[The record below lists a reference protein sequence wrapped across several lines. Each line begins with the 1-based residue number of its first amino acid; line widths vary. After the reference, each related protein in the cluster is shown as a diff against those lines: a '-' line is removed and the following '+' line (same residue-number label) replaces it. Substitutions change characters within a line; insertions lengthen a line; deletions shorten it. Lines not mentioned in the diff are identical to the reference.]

1 MKKYNLKW
9 MGVLA
14 STLCCAGTL
23 LAQNVGQWDFNSGD
37 LTQTSGA
44 NLGDLTYNDGPS
56 GQTFSNTVF
65 ATTTTLGIP
74 DINGTPAKVMEFP
87 AGSLPLGYL
96 MPTPPA
102 NGGGSLVNE
111 YTIIMDVLYTNGG
124 LFRPLMQ
131 MDDGALDHVTA
142 LFDIG
147 IHDNLEVT
155 NTLGGL
161 LLNSGSFG
169 VIAPN
174 TWYRLGMVYDYVN
187 GTASVYTNGVLL
199 GVVNIGLGNL
209 DSPFALLSSS
219 VLPIFS
225 SNLTNAQGYVNSVQ
239 LRDEALNPGQMEA
252 IGGPSAAGIPL
263 TLPPAHSY
271 IVSRS
276 PNVND
281 TGITPEPAIH
291 IVVAPGSTTIDS
303 TSFQLSMDG
312 GVIPATVTPDP
323 ITSNEFD
330 VDSTIT
336 AILDQLS
343 VHALQL
349 VYKDSLLGYRTNTW
363 TFTVANYQNINLPA
377 PIYFENFDEL
387 AEGGLPAGWSVTN
400 NTAEQ
405 TPGFDLDDPTS
416 DAYLN
421 FVVITTN
428 RLFTVFDSSGTYSS
442 PGLGIVSGER
452 RLVHPPIVL
461 NGILIDSLAHGNL
474 AYCDSDQRQN
484 SGGQVD
490 VMFTSDYNLTGK
502 TNVYLAFNSLY
513 EQNQDNLGSVEYSI
527 DQGHT
532 WLPALYML
540 DDGTTSG
547 DPADVVTNLITGQ
560 IDVFATFGTP
570 RSDQAYGLAYS
581 NFIGAVVSTN
591 LIPDI
596 SPRIND
602 DPLASKR
609 IEVIRLPFADNQS
622 HVRFRFGQAGTSS
635 WYFGIDDFGL
645 YSISFPVISTQ
656 PQSQTVDANTTATFS
671 VVATGTPLTYQWR
684 FNGVPILGATNSSYV
699 ISSVSSTN
707 AGSYKVIIGSVTVS
721 APAALSVN
729 TTPQITTDLS
739 GEIADPGA
747 TVNFPVSATGGRPLT
762 FDFFK
767 DGSLVASSTNNI
779 FTIQNLQTPNVG
791 NYQVA
796 VISSYGAVTGAV
808 ASLKIY
814 SGPLSSNLVV
824 HLTFDGNLNDV
835 SGRGN
840 NATYQNNGA
849 AANPNPTYLPGKLGN
864 AFQVT
869 TMVDSSD
876 YEYATLGYPADLR
889 FGATNDFSFS
899 FWCNYTNQGDDIP
912 LISCKDWDSS
922 SNPGWGI
929 FSQSGGNYRINVT
942 GPNGGADKFSQT
954 DTPESLKDGNWHH
967 VAVSIQHAP
976 FGQSA
981 FVYGYLD
988 GVLVSKHPMGLAG
1001 TVDTFGLPLT
1011 DHQTAAPVPTSIQSQ
1026 FAVNIGQDGTGI
1038 YTDNHSGHLVG
1049 LLDDFGVWRR
1059 ALTAREIGAIYTAGI
1074 AGKDLSQVI
1083 TPEEVFITLS
1093 GGKAN
1098 LSWMSGPTTKLQ
1110 KSSSLNPANWT
1121 DVPGTMGAGSASVPI
1136 NPTGQA
1142 FFRLSQ

>member
-9 MGVLA
+9 VGAMAG
-14 STLCCAGTL
+14 TFCCAGTL
-23 LAQNVGQWDFNSGD
+23 FAQSVGQWDFNSGN

-74 DINGTPAKVMEFP
+74 DINGTPAKVMEFS
-87 AGSLPLGYL
+87 AGSLPQGYL
-96 MPTPPA
+96 MPTPPP

-142 LFDIG
+142 LFDVG
-147 IHDNLEVT
+147 VHDNLEVT

-169 VIAPN
+169 VIVPN
-174 TWYRLGMVYDYVN
+174 TWYRLGMVYDYTN

-225 SNLTNAQGYVNSVQ
+225 SNITNAQGYVNSVQ
-239 LRDEALNPGQMEA
+239 LRDEPLNPGEMEA

-263 TLPPAHSY
+263 NLPPAHSY

-281 TGITPEPAIH
+281 TGVTPEPAIH

-323 ITSNEFD
+323 TTLNEFD
-330 VDSTIT
+330 VDSTVT

-343 VHALQL
+343 VHTLQL
-349 VYKDSLLGYRTNTW
+349 IYKDSLLGFRTNTW
-363 TFTVANYQNINLPA
+363 SFTVANYQNVNLPA

-387 AEGGLPAGWSVTN
+387 AEGALPSGWSVTN

-405 TPGFDLDDPTS
+405 TPGFDLNDPTS
-416 DAYLN
+416 DAYLS

-461 NGILIDSLAHGNL
+461 NGVLIDSLADGNL

-484 SGGQVD
+484 EGGQVD
-490 VMFTSDYNLTGK
+490 VMFTSDYNLTGQ
-502 TNVYLAFNSLY
+502 TNVYVAFNSLY
-513 EQNQDNLGSVEYSI
+513 EQNQDNMGSVEYSI

-532 WLPALYML
+532 WLPVLYMF

-547 DPADVVTNLITGQ
+547 DPADVVTNTITGQ

-581 NFIGAVVSTN
+581 NFIGAAVSTN
-591 LIPDI
+591 LIPYI

-645 YSISFPVISTQ
+645 YSITFPVISTQ

-671 VVATGTPLTYQWR
+671 VAASGTPLTYQWR
-684 FNGVPILGATNSSYV
+684 FNGVPIQGATNSTYV
-699 ISSVSSTN
+699 IQSVNLTN
-707 AGSYKVIIGSVTVS
+707 SGTYKVIVGGVTVS
-721 APAALSVN
+721 SPASLAVN
-729 TTPQITTDLS
+729 TMPKITTDLS
-739 GEIADPGA
+739 GEVADPGA
-747 TVNFPVSATGGRPLT
+747 TINFPVGATGGRPLT
-762 FDFFK
+762 FAFFK
-767 DGSLVASSTNNI
+767 DNSLVASSTNNTFAI
-779 FTIQNLQTPNVG
+779 HDLQTVNVG
-791 NYQVA
+791 NYRVA
-796 VISSYGAVTGAV
+796 VMNSYGAVTGAV

-814 SGPLSSNLVV
+814 AGPLSSNLVV

-840 NATYQNNGA
+840 NAAYQNNGA
-849 AANPNPTYLPGKLGN
+849 AANPNPTFLPGKLGN

-869 TMVDSSD
+869 TLIDSSD
-876 YEYATLGYPADLR
+876 YEYATFGYPTDLQ

-922 SNPGWGI
+922 SNPGWGL
-929 FSQSGGNYRINVT
+929 FTQAGGNYRINVT
-942 GPNGGADKFSQT
+942 GPNGGTDKFSQT
-954 DTPESLKDGNWHH
+954 DTPNTLKDGNWHH

-988 GVLVSKHPMGLAG
+988 GVLVSKHPMALAG

-1011 DHQTAAPVPTSIQSQ
+1011 DHQTSVPIPASIQSQ
-1026 FAVNIGQDGTGI
+1026 FQVNIGQDGTGL

-1049 LLDDFGVWRR
+1049 LLDDFGIWRR
-1059 ALTAREIGAIYTAGI
+1059 ALTAREVGAIYIAGM
-1074 AGKDLSQVI
+1074 AGKDLSQVT
-1083 TPEEVFITLS
+1083 TPEELFMTIS
-1093 GGKAN
+1093 GSNVN
-1098 LSWMSGPTTKLQ
+1098 LSWMGGPTTKLQ
-1110 KSSSLNPANWT
+1110 EATSLNPPNWT
-1121 DVPGTMGAGSASVPI
+1121 DVSGTLGASSAVVIRNDS
-1136 NPTGQA
+1136 QA